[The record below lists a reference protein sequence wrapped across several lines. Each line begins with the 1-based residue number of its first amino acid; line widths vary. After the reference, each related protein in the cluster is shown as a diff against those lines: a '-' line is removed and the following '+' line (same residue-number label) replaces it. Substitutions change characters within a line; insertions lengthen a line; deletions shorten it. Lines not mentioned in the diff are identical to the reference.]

1 MTIDSI
7 LARPGMSPTFLM
19 TPQDGGG
26 QERSLPGPWKAA
38 TILNTLDAES
48 LERLLKHFTRDD
60 LERLQAL
67 DIDLE
72 PVSAEDFS
80 AIVEDFAQRFARR
93 LHMVGD
99 LRRPRVLLEDV
110 LGAERVAELMGN
122 DLDSEIWTDTRFSSV
137 EILEPLVREEHPQT
151 AAFLLSRVDA
161 EVSANL
167 CALLEDDRRND
178 ILLRMLHMR
187 PVDRSIVMAV
197 ESHIRITFI
206 QGGASELMAEARNR
220 LASIVNRM
228 EKDVVERFL
237 EALTKA
243 DPKEAAQLKKMLF
256 SFEDVAKLSQK
267 DRMVLFDKVPA
278 ETTIKAL
285 YGAPDDLKELVLEAL
300 GGRMR
305 KMVEAELSGGS
316 EPAEADIQAA
326 RQEIAALALELAREG
341 EIVITMDEEEE
352 GA

>member
-1 MTIDSI
+1 MTIDTI

-19 TPQDGGG
+19 SPEAGGG
-26 QERSLPGPWKAA
+26 QQRPLPGPWKAA
-38 TILNTLDAES
+38 TVLNTLDAES
-48 LERLLKHFTRDD
+48 LEKLLRHFDRED

-67 DIDLE
+67 DIDLD

-80 AIVEDFAQRFARR
+80 AIVEDFARRFARR
-93 LHMVGD
+93 LHSVGD
-99 LRRPRVLLEDV
+99 LRRPRALLEEV
-110 LGAERVAELMGN
+110 LGPEKVAELMGGES
-122 DLDSEIWTDTRFSSV
+122 DSEIWTDERFSSV
-137 EILEPLVREEHPQT
+137 DILEPLVREEHPQT

-161 EVSANL
+161 EVSATL
-167 CALLEDDRRND
+167 CAMLEDDRRND

-187 PVDRSIVMAV
+187 PVDRHVIMAV
-197 ESHIRITFI
+197 ESHIRVTFI
-206 QGGASELMAEARNR
+206 QGGASEMMAEARNR

-228 EKDVVERFL
+228 DKEVVERFL
-237 EALTKA
+237 DALKQA
-243 DPKEAAQLKKMLF
+243 DPREAAQLKKMLF

-267 DRMVLFDKVPA
+267 DRMVLFDRVPA

-285 YGAPDDLKELVLEAL
+285 FGAPDTLKEVVLEAL

-341 EIVITMDEEEE
+341 EIVISMDEED